1 MNSVVIGSGFG
12 CFFFLAA
19 CIIFL
24 IPFFKKETNEK

>member
-12 CFFFLAA
+12 GVFFMAV